1 VRIAKRQGIAV
12 VLALLLAGAGC
23 SGGGGSK
30 SASGSTPKAPTG
42 LNDIV
47 PTDRA
52 DLADGGKL
60 TWPIDTFPVNFNL
73 NELDGALAD
82 GAVIMGAIMPGM
94 FNIDAQGH
102 PSVNADYLTTAVLTA
117 TQPKQVVTYK
127 VNPKAVWE
135 DGTPITEADFEAQW
149 KTMSGKNHAFHI
161 VTSTGYENIE
171 SVMKGADDHEVV
183 VTFAAPFADWQSLFS
198 PLYPAST
205 DSDPKIF
212 NEGWKARALTTAAPF
227 KMATVDT
234 TAQTI
239 TLVRNEKWWGKPAK
253 LDTIIFRKIDRDAQS
268 DALTNGEIDFM
279 GIGSDVNRLKRAQ
292 DIPNVK
298 IHKSAAPNFN
308 HMTLNG
314 KSPIL
319 SDLNVRK
326 ALAQSID
333 RDAIAKALLAPLG
346 VKPTPLGNHIYMTN
360 QKGYQ
365 DNSTVLPYDTAA
377 AAKLLDDAGWKLQGD
392 TRVKAGKQLIL
403 NLPLAPGSAV
413 GQQISELVR
422 SMAQKVGI
430 KIQIQSVPGDQ
441 FFSQDVTPGNF
452 DVVLFGWAGGPFPVT
467 SSKSIYVSPKTL
479 PDGSQDIQQ
488 NYFRVGTPE
497 IDKLFEEATATF
509 DPDKQ
514 IQIGNQIDQAIW
526 AEVHSITFY
535 QVPDIIATKDKLAN
549 FGAFGFASTIY
560 EDIGYLHGGGRSPP
574 Q

>member
-12 VLALLLAGAGC
+12 VLSLLLFGAGC

-30 SASGSTPKAPTG
+30 KESGSASKGATG

-60 TWPIDTFPVNFNL
+60 VWPIDSFPVNFNI

-82 GAVIMGAIMPGM
+82 GASIMGAIMPGM
-94 FNIDAQGH
+94 FNFDAQAK
-102 PSVNADYLTTAVLTA
+102 PSVNADYLTSATLTA
-117 TQPKQVVTYK
+117 APPAQPKQIVTYK
-127 VNPKAVWE
+127 LNPKAVWE

-149 KTMSGKNHAFHI
+149 KALNGKNQPFQI
-161 VTSTGYENIE
+161 VSSTGYENIE
-171 SVMKGADDHEVV
+171 SVAKGADAHEVV
-183 VTFAAPFADWQSLFS
+183 ATFAQPFADWQSLFS

-205 DSDPKIF
+205 NSDPKTF
-212 NEGWKARALTTAAPF
+212 NEGWKSRALTSAGPF
-227 KMATVDT
+227 KMSAVDT

-239 TLVRNEKWWGKPAK
+239 TLVRNEKWWGHPAK
-253 LDTIIFRKIDRDAQS
+253 LDTLIFRKIDRDAQS

-292 DIPNVK
+292 DIANVK
-298 IHKSAAPNFN
+298 IHKSSAPNFN

-314 KSPIL
+314 TSPIL
-319 SDLNVRK
+319 SDINVRK

-333 RDAIAKALLAPLG
+333 RDAIAKALLGPLG
-346 VKPTPLGNHIYMTN
+346 VKTTPLGNHIYMTT

-365 DNSTVLPYDTAA
+365 DNSTALPFDTAA

-392 TRVKAGKQLIL
+392 TRVKDGKPLSL
-403 NLPLAPGSAV
+403 RLPLAPGSSV

-430 KIQIQSVPGDQ
+430 KIEVQSVPGDQ
-441 FFSQDVTPGNF
+441 FFSQYVTPGAF
-452 DVVLFGWAGGPFPVT
+452 DVVLFGWSGTPFPVT
-467 SSKSIYVSPKTL
+467 SSKSIYVSPAKN
-479 PDGSQDIQQ
+479 PDGSLNIQQ
-488 NYFRVGTPE
+488 NYARIGTPQL
-497 IDKLFEEATATF
+497 DQLFTEASAAF

-535 QVPDIIATKDKLAN
+535 QVPDIVATKEKLAN

-560 EDIGYLHGGGRSPP
+560 EDIGYKK
-574 Q
+574 